1 MTGTPLAENPLDVY
15 AQYRFLDPS
24 IFGTNY
30 TAFRDQYENLDVEAT
45 ARIGHRI
52 RDKLEPFINLD
63 RLHDK
68 MFSCA
73 FYIESTIKL
82 PEVTDIEYTFKI
94 PVKSQALY
102 KEVVNEGIVELNDKI
117 METTNVL
124 SLLLRLQQLTSGY
137 LPAEDEEGNKKIIN
151 IDKARI
157 ETLKELLDEFD
168 PAEPIVIFA
177 VYTKDLKNIR
187 KACKELGYSY
197 SEVSGREDTLKD
209 WKKGKTK
216 VIGVQYSCGSES
228 IDLTRARY
236 CIYYSL
242 TRRLSLYEQ
251 SRKRIH
257 RPGQTRPVYYYHF
270 IAKMKRGKTIDEKMY
285 EALMQKKDIVKYVM
299 KYGWK

>member
-1 MTGTPLAENPLDVY
+1 LD
-15 AQYRFLDPS
+15 
-24 IFGTNY
+24 I
-30 TAFRDQYENLDVEAT
+30 EAT
-45 ARIGHRI
+45 ARVGHRI
-52 RDKLEPFINLD
+52 RDKLEPFVNLNE
-63 RLHDK
+63 LHEK

-73 FYIESTIKL
+73 FYIESTIEL
-82 PEVTDIEYTFKI
+82 PEVTDIEYHFQM

-102 KEVVNEGIVELNDKI
+102 KEVVDEGIVELNARV
-117 METTNVL
+117 METSNAL

-137 LPAEDEEGNKKIIN
+137 LPAQDDDGNKMIIN
-151 IDKARI
+151 IDKARR
-157 ETLKELLDEFD
+157 ETLKELLEEF
-168 PAEPIVIFA
+168 AIKEPIVIFA
-177 VYTKDLKNIR
+177 TYTKDLKNIR
-187 KACKELGYSY
+187 KVCKELGYGY

-216 VIGVQYSCGSES
+216 VIGVQYSSGSES

-285 EALMQKKDIVKYVM
+285 EALKQKKDIVKYVM